1 MLEVQSQPGDVY
13 QQVQQAVF
21 YASAILTA
29 VDDATPFPVVPAY
42 EPGMTPTHVHAALM
56 VSFDRLS
63 AAFDALGLDM
73 LHWSSEAYS
82 PDEPPSPSDVFDLAT
97 LLLSELE
104 YLHARVPG
112 APVPLQAAHPG
123 RRWPS
128 NVYQQ
133 AGVLTQQS
141 TRLLVQATQNPTT
154 LGGR

>member
-1 MLEVQSQPGDVY
+1 VY
-13 QQVQQAVF
+13 AW
-21 YASAILTA
+21 L
-29 VDDATPFPVVPAY
+29 
-42 EPGMTPTHVHAALM
+42 
-56 VSFDRLS
+56 
-63 AAFDALGLDM
+63 
-73 LHWSSEAYS
+73 
-82 PDEPPSPSDVFDLAT
+82 FDLAT

-112 APVPLQAAHPG
+112 ASVPLQAAHPG

-141 TRLLVQATQNPTT
+141 TRILVQATQDPTV